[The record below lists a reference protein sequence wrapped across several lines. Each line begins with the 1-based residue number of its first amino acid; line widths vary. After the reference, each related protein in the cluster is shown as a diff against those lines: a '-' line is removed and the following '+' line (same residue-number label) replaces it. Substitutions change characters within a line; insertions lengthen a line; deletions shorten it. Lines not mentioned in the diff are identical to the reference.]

1 MKLLHHQAVLDEISW
16 LETIIAYRTN
26 ELDAEGEATSIANI
40 AAPPQHETDTHYLQ
54 FIQERKFEV
63 PERLLV
69 ALGIARSTF
78 PQVFKPLVKMYK
90 NIEKQFEFGGILETG
105 SNRFIPTL
113 RTLFFLL
120 SGSDLQ
126 NQFYHHLKFTPQHVL
141 FEHNIMKIE
150 ADGRKE
156 RAFDEDLLYQALK
169 LNDAYLKYFLGDP
182 VPTLDSDSDFPATLL
197 RTNKTFEDLVLPDHI
212 IHQLQGPMNYIRNYD
227 KLMQREDTG
236 GKIKPGYVILLYG
249 KPGTGKTMTASVMG
263 NYLGIDVYYL
273 NLSRVVSK
281 YIGET
286 EKNLEKVFNRLDKKR
301 CILFVDEADALFG
314 KRTEVKDSKDR
325 YANQEVA
332 YLLQRVERFSGVVIL
347 ATNHDENMDEAFTRR
362 ILTHIHVP
370 LPDARACR
378 MLWERGIPASFK
390 YEYQALP
397 EQLGNEFA
405 LTGGNISNI
414 IKQACLKAEE
424 MGTYILSY
432 ENHLK
437 EFIEYEFTKERRDFK
452 SVNFEKIP
460 DIVPEIP
467 SVVITDNAPLT
478 PKQLQQVEFWHTHL
492 PGGWS
497 YSPEKLPE
505 YFARA
510 LPLSDEE
517 VHFVIQLVWGR
528 YAQNVA
534 KTFDLSM
541 LKPGFKAIIK
551 DRHPQE
557 ATSTTVW
564 EQFQKAIEALFKEQ
578 PANDDGQ
585 APPPSTTNTTPKP
598 NKKEDVWVSGS
609 KAAKLWRKH
618 LLPGFEFTPSSLPE
632 NISKFYEVKEH
643 HVKSILVKACKQARE
658 QDSNQIGYSSHIDP
672 LLQEAYLDEGRDFK
686 PLG

>member
-1 MKLLHHQAVLDEISW
+1 MQLIHHQAVLDEIKW
-16 LETIIAYRTN
+16 LETIIAQRTN
-26 ELDAEGEATSIANI
+26 ELDAEAEVASIKQI
-40 AAPPQHETDTHYLQ
+40 AAKPIHEDDAHYQQ
-54 FIQERKFEV
+54 FIISQGFDV
-63 PERLLV
+63 PERMLL

-78 PQVFKPLVKMYK
+78 PQVFKPLVKVYK

-120 SGSDLQ
+120 SGSHLQ
-126 NQFYHHLKFTPQHVL
+126 NQFAYHLKFTHQHLL

-156 RAFDEDLLYQALK
+156 RAFEEDLLYQPIK

-182 VPTLDSDSDFPATLL
+182 APTLDSDRDFPATLL
-197 RTNKTFEDLVLPDHI
+197 RTNKTFDDLVLPDRVI
-212 IHQLQGPMNYIRNYD
+212 KQLNGPMNYIRNYEN
-227 KLMQREDTG
+227 LMQQEDTK
-236 GKIKPGYVILLYG
+236 GKIKPGYLILLYG

-263 NYLGIDVYYL
+263 NYLGVEVYYL

-286 EKNLEKVFNRLDKKR
+286 EKNLEKVFNRLEKKL

-332 YLLQRVERFSGVVIL
+332 YLLQRVERFPGVVIL

-362 ILTHIHVP
+362 ILTHIQVP
-370 LPDARACR
+370 LPDAKACR
-378 MLWERGIPASFK
+378 VLWERSIPSSFQ
-390 YEYQALP
+390 YEYKALP

-414 IKQACLKAEE
+414 IKQACLKAKE
-424 MGTYILSY
+424 MGTHIISY
-432 ENHLK
+432 EEHLK
-437 EFIEYEFTKERRDFK
+437 EFIEYEFIKEKRDYK
-452 SVNFEKIP
+452 NVSFEKVP

-467 SVVITDNAPLT
+467 SVVVPDNAPLT
-478 PKQLQQVEFWHTHL
+478 PEQLQQVEFWHAHL
-492 PGGWS
+492 PDGWK
-497 YSPEKLPE
+497 YLPEKLPE
-505 YFARA
+505 YLARA

-528 YAQNVA
+528 YAQNIA

-541 LKPGFKAIIK
+541 LKPGFKALIK

-557 ATSTTVW
+557 ETFVTVW
-564 EQFQKAIEALFKEQ
+564 EQFQKAMEALVNGRSEADNAK
-578 PANDDGQ
+578 
-585 APPPSTTNTTPKP
+585 TTPEAAPAKP
-598 NKKEDVWVSGS
+598 VAKGDEVWVSGS

-618 LLPGFEFTPSSLPE
+618 LLPGFEFSPSSLPE
-632 NISKFYEVKEH
+632 NISKFYEVKER
-643 HVKSILVKACKQARE
+643 HVKSIMIKACKQARE
-658 QDSNQIGYSSHIDP
+658 QNTHQIGYSSHIDP
-672 LLQEAYLDEGRDFK
+672 LLQEAYLEEGRDFK